1 MKNMNTMTLLAA
13 GTCAMIA
20 ASAANAAVSITS
32 MGSYTQNF
40 AGFGASNAA
49 SMPTDWATTT
59 TSFQGFTNNGTGV
72 TINNAGSTG
81 SITSGGIF
89 GWGYSSGSPAVIGNS
104 TLAFQGSGSVTSS
117 AVTVSFTNNTG
128 YNISDLSLGF
138 DVYQWRQQVGRTSTL
153 ILSSTGVSGLNAYTF
168 TSAAAATGSAV
179 GRTFNSAG
187 PAAVPS
193 GFAADGSFSQSLT
206 GLTIANGASFSFTF
220 TYSRGTGSGSAQG
233 IALDNLALTYAP
245 APGAIALLGVAGLVG
260 SRRRR

>member
-1 MKNMNTMTLLAA
+1 
-13 GTCAMIA
+13 
-20 ASAANAAVSITS
+20 
-32 MGSYTQNF
+32 
-40 AGFGASNAA
+40 
-49 SMPTDWATTT
+49 MPTDWTTAT

-72 TINNAGSTG
+72 TIQNATSGG

-104 TLAFQGSGSVTSS
+104 TLAFQGSGSVSSS
-117 AVTVSFTNNTG
+117 AVTVSFTNDTG

-138 DVYQWRQQVGRTSTL
+138 DVYQWRQQTGRASTL
-153 ILSSTGVSGLNAYTF
+153 TLSSSGMSGLNAFTYT
-168 TSAAAATGSAV
+168 AAAAASGSAA
-179 GRTFNSAG
+179 GRGFNSAG

-233 IALDNLALTYAP
+233 IALDNFALTYAP

>member
-1 MKNMNTMTLLAA
+1 MKKNTMTLMAA

-20 ASAANAAVSITS
+20 ASAANAAVSIS
-32 MGSYTQNF
+32 SIGSYTQNF
-40 AGFGASNAA
+40 AGFGASSSA
-49 SMPTDWATTT
+49 SMPTDWTTTT

-72 TINNAGSTG
+72 TINNAGATG
-81 SITSGGIF
+81 SITAGGIF

-104 TLAFQGSGSVTSS
+104 TLAFQGSGTVTSS
-117 AVTVSFTNNTG
+117 PVTVSFTNNTG

-138 DVYQWRQQVGRTSTL
+138 DVYQWRQQTGRASTL
-153 ILSSTGVSGLNAYTF
+153 ILSSTGVSGLNAYTY
-168 TSAAAATGSAV
+168 TSAAAATGSA
-179 GRTFNSAG
+179 GRAFNSSG
-187 PAAVPS
+187 PASVPS
-193 GFAADGSFSQSLT
+193 GFAANGSFSQSLT

-245 APGAIALLGVAGLVG
+245 APGALALLGVAGLVG

>member
-1 MKNMNTMTLLAA
+1 MKKNTMTLMAA

-20 ASAANAAVSITS
+20 ASAANAAVSIS
-32 MGSYTQNF
+32 SIGSYTQNF
-40 AGFGASNAA
+40 AGFGASSSA
-49 SMPTDWATTT
+49 SMPTDWTTTT

-72 TINNAGSTG
+72 TINNAGATG
-81 SITSGGIF
+81 SITAGGIF

-104 TLAFQGSGSVTSS
+104 TLAFQGSSSVSS
-117 AVTVSFTNNTG
+117 SPVTVSFTNNTG

-138 DVYQWRQQVGRTSTL
+138 DVYQWRQQTGRASTL

-168 TSAAAATGSAV
+168 TSAAAATTTA
-179 GRTFNSAG
+179 GRAFNSTG

-193 GFAADGSFSQSLT
+193 GFAANGSFSQSLT

>member
-20 ASAANAAVSITS
+20 ASAANAAISITS
-32 MGSYTQNF
+32 MGSYTQDF
-40 AGFGASNAA
+40 AGFGASNSA
-49 SMPTDWATTT
+49 SMPTDWTTAT

-72 TINNAGSTG
+72 TINNAAATG
-81 SITSGGIF
+81 SITAGGIF

-138 DVYQWRQQVGRTSTL
+138 DVYQWRQQTGRASTL

-168 TSAAAATGSAV
+168 TSAAAATTTA
-179 GRTFNSAG
+179 GRAFNSTG

-193 GFAADGSFSQSLT
+193 GFAANGSFSQSLT
-206 GLTIANGASFSFTF
+206 GLTIAYGASFSFTF
-220 TYSRGTGSGSAQG
+220 TYSRGSGSGNAQG

>member
-1 MKNMNTMTLLAA
+1 MKKNTMTLMAA

-20 ASAANAAVSITS
+20 ASAANAAVSIS
-32 MGSYTQNF
+32 SIGSYTQNF
-40 AGFGASNAA
+40 AGFGASSSA
-49 SMPTDWATTT
+49 SMPTDWTTTT

-72 TINNAGSTG
+72 TINNAGATG
-81 SITSGGIF
+81 SISTGGIF

-104 TLAFQGSGSVTSS
+104 TLAFQGSSSVSS
-117 AVTVSFTNNTG
+117 SPVTVSFTNNTG

-153 ILSSTGVSGLNAYTF
+153 ILSSTGVSGLNTYTY

-179 GRTFNSAG
+179 GRAFNSTG
-187 PAAVPS
+187 PATVPS

-233 IALDNLALTYAP
+233 IALDNFALTYAP
-245 APGAIALLGVAGLVG
+245 APGAVALIGLAGLVA
-260 SRRRR
+260 RRRRN

>member
-1 MKNMNTMTLLAA
+1 
-13 GTCAMIA
+13 MIA
-20 ASAANAAVSITS
+20 ASAANAAISITS
-32 MGSYTQNF
+32 MGSYTQDF
-40 AGFGASNAA
+40 AGFGASNSA
-49 SMPTDWATTT
+49 SMPTDWTTAT

-72 TINNAGSTG
+72 TINNAAATG
-81 SITSGGIF
+81 SITAGGIF

-138 DVYQWRQQVGRTSTL
+138 DVYQWRQQTGRASTL

-168 TSAAAATGSAV
+168 TSAAAATTTA
-179 GRTFNSAG
+179 GRAFNSTG

-193 GFAADGSFSQSLT
+193 GFAANGSFSQSLT

-220 TYSRGTGSGSAQG
+220 TYSRGSGSGNAQG

>member
-20 ASAANAAVSITS
+20 AGAANAAISITS
-32 MGSYTQNF
+32 MGSYTQDF
-40 AGFGASNAA
+40 AGFGASSSA

-59 TSFQGFTNNGTGV
+59 TSFQGFTNNGT
-72 TINNAGSTG
+72 
-81 SITSGGIF
+81 SITIQNATSGASITTGGIF

-128 YNISDLSLGF
+128 YNISDLFLGF
-138 DVYQWRQQVGRTSTL
+138 DVYQWRQQTGRASTL
-153 ILSSTGVSGLNAYTF
+153 TLSSSGVSGLNAYTF
-168 TSAAAATGSAV
+168 TSAAAASGTA
-179 GRTFNSAG
+179 GRAFNSTG

-193 GFAADGSFSQSLT
+193 GFAANGSFSQSLT
-206 GLTIANGASFSFTF
+206 SLTIANGASFSFTF

-233 IALDNLALTYAP
+233 IALDNFALTYAP

>member
-1 MKNMNTMTLLAA
+1 MNTMTLLAA

-20 ASAANAAVSITS
+20 ASAANAAISITS
-32 MGSYTQNF
+32 MGSYTQDF
-40 AGFGASNAA
+40 AGFGASNSA
-49 SMPTDWATTT
+49 SMPTDWTTAT

-72 TINNAGSTG
+72 TINNAAATG
-81 SITSGGIF
+81 SITAGGIF

-168 TSAAAATGSAV
+168 TSAAAATTTA
-179 GRTFNSAG
+179 GRAFNSTG

-193 GFAADGSFSQSLT
+193 GFAANGSFSQSLT